1 MDAPATTPAP
11 ACRTCGGRTIGW
23 GKDRDGNPRRK
34 CKTCKATFGIIPARP
49 LGSMRLDLDKATLCL
64 SLLTEGNSVRST
76 ERVSGVH
83 RDTICRLLRVAGE
96 KCEAL
101 LNRLVRGV
109 EVNDLQADELWCF
122 VGMKE
127 KTKKRL
133 RLDSPELG
141 DAYTFIG
148 MDRES
153 KLAVSWHL
161 GRRTAEDA
169 SLFMA
174 KTAAATAGRFQLST
188 DGFNGYPAAVEEHL
202 GGPSGLRAACEG
214 VRAGGHGC

>member
-1 MDAPATTPAP
+1 METPATSNAPTCP
-11 ACRTCGGRTIGW
+11 ACGGHTIGW
-23 GKDRDGNPRRK
+23 GKDRESRARRR
-34 CKTCKATFGIIPARP
+34 CKACGVTTAAIPPRP
-49 LGSMRLDLDKATLCL
+49 LGPMHLDIEKATLCL
-64 SLLTEGNSVRST
+64 KLLVEGSSIRST

-83 RDTICRLLRVAGE
+83 RDTIMRLLRVAGE
-96 KCEAL
+96 KCESL

-127 KTKKRL
+127 KTKKKL
-133 RLDSPELG
+133 QKTDAELG

-148 MDRES
+148 LDRES

-161 GRRTAEDA
+161 GRRTSEDA

-174 KTAAATAGRFQLST
+174 KTAAATSGRFQLST
-188 DGFNGYPAAVEEHL
+188 DGFNGYPAAVEEHF
-202 GGPSGLRAACEG
+202 G
-214 VRAGGHGC
+214 AGWTTHSS